1 MAKVNPQSLV
11 SIASTSS
18 LLTNLE
24 ESYETVLAS
33 QRESALAFSLSL
45 RSAERFRKLRNNLYG
60 LYRKESDIP
69 RIYKET
75 LRAVIHL
82 FNSFSI
88 IDSEEKLVSVKCMH
102 GNPERVVAKL
112 KQEDNIILPVIT
124 VTQTTSDNDD
134 ARRRYTPLLINERY
148 WDTNKERAFRILSFA
163 PRPINVNYE
172 VNFWCKYRADVD
184 QLLEQARINF
194 NPEADINTP
203 FSTRTKG
210 YITGEVDNSDFA
222 VGDTA
227 DRVIKKTLNITVETY
242 IPSPKFLFTST
253 GKIESINIQATLDQ
267 SARGTEVQPSISSP
281 GWSVEYLSECERPG
295 STSIL
300 PSPDECKSLK
310 IIGPNIP
317 DIDVNIRIWEPN
329 PAVTEEG
336 TVILG
341 TGGEGVGFMSEQ
353 TALPPS
359 QFSGG
364 DRLTLDLINKGW
376 RVVDRK
382 WEKSWWE
389 KQNSGFSV
397 KLLSGRYTALLDW
410 VHTNVFKANNSTG
423 KFAAVGNS
431 QGSAE
436 IAYALSTWNKGD
448 ILTNVVFMSGPTITR
463 LDYMCQGGLPIESS
477 WTGVPTPN
485 GLWSQIRPAL
495 TNPTNNNFA
504 GLGGSSGAKWN
515 CTRPPGSPWS
525 GYGPVPVF
533 PKAGTGSFRN
543 ICMIR
548 SNNAT
553 QQELHE
559 DSIFHKEANLT
570 YPNTKILVVLGEKD
584 CSTTP
589 SQGLFYLAKMDDEG
603 TTANVAS
610 IWPVILS
617 SPGEPKGKPHRY
629 LAPLTRHFIP
639 ETVVGRGAVILGL
652 LT

>member
-1 MAKVNPQSLV
+1 
-11 SIASTSS
+11 
-18 LLTNLE
+18 
-24 ESYETVLAS
+24 
-33 QRESALAFSLSL
+33 
-45 RSAERFRKLRNNLYG
+45 
-60 LYRKESDIP
+60 
-69 RIYKET
+69 
-75 LRAVIHL
+75 
-82 FNSFSI
+82 
-88 IDSEEKLVSVKCMH
+88 
-102 GNPERVVAKL
+102 
-112 KQEDNIILPVIT
+112 
-124 VTQTTSDNDD
+124 
-134 ARRRYTPLLINERY
+134 
-148 WDTNKERAFRILSFA
+148 
-163 PRPINVNYE
+163 
-172 VNFWCKYRADVD
+172 
-184 QLLEQARINF
+184 
-194 NPEADINTP
+194 
-203 FSTRTKG
+203 
-210 YITGEVDNSDFA
+210 
-222 VGDTA
+222 
-227 DRVIKKTLNITVETY
+227 
-242 IPSPKFLFTST
+242 
-253 GKIESINIQATLDQ
+253 
-267 SARGTEVQPSISSP
+267 
-281 GWSVEYLSECERPG
+281 
-295 STSIL
+295 
-300 PSPDECKSLK
+300 
-310 IIGPNIP
+310 
-317 DIDVNIRIWEPN
+317 VNIRIWEPN
-329 PAVTEEG
+329 LAVTEKG

-341 TGGEGVGFMSEQ
+341 TGGEGVRFMSEEI
-353 TALPPS
+353 APPPS

-364 DRLTLDLINKGW
+364 DELTLALINEGW

-397 KLLSGRYTALLDW
+397 KLLSGRYNALLDW
-410 VHTNVFKANNSTG
+410 VHTNVFKANKGIG